1 MSHVIASSVSADRQR
16 AAPAASSI
24 PNTMRSHISSKY
36 DNGCTLENCVE
47 CSVVNDKEYC
57 LLCYGENM
65 GPDSSGLCGP
75 CYIDNC
81 RQCNTDMFDCEL
93 CIDGDPPVMD
103 ECGIGLVDCT
113 DPECAFCPNGPDFC
127 SSCEPGYYLQ
137 EYCIPCM
144 LIHQDCQTCADGM
157 CTECSTT
164 PSKSTSICV
173 ACDVIGCQYCKILY
187 NDRNKSIIK
196 QCVTCYQG
204 YILMQDNS
212 LCVMSSETSC
222 AISNCSRC
230 TTIDP
235 IACLECDT
243 SYALYQ
249 GMCVLCTIPNCLEC
263 EIKAPQGVTYET
275 CTLCS
280 KGYSPLVKE
289 VQSTTPRALCVP
301 ILENINPSINP
312 ISFLS
317 FVSAV
322 FGLALLSVG
331 CTFIYRLIERN
342 TSYRS

>member
-1 MSHVIASSVSADRQR
+1 MHIGAVQGLLKIVTINMSHVIASSVSAGRQR

-24 PNTMRSHISSKY
+24 PSTMRPHIPSKY
-36 DNGCTLENCVE
+36 DHGCTLENCVE
-47 CSVVNDKEYC
+47 CSIVNGKEYC

-65 GPDSSGLCGP
+65 GPDNSGICGP

-81 RQCNTDMFDCEL
+81 RQCNTDMFNCEL
-93 CIDGDPPVMD
+93 CINGDPPVTN
-103 ECGIGLVDCT
+103 ECRIDLVDCI
-113 DPECAFCPNGPDFC
+113 DSECAFCPNGPYFC
-127 SSCEPGYYLQ
+127 SSCEP
-137 EYCIPCM
+137 
-144 LIHQDCQTCADGM
+144 
-157 CTECSTT
+157 
-164 PSKSTSICV
+164 SKSTSMCV

-235 IACLECDT
+235 IVCLECDT

-263 EIKAPQGVTYET
+263 EIKAPEGFTYET

-280 KGYSPLVKE
+280 NGYSPLVKE
-289 VQSTTPRALCVP
+289 IQSTTLRALCVP

-317 FVSAV
+317 FISAV

-342 TSYRS
+342 TSHRS